1 MATTAATSANNPAS
15 NLYAALNGT
24 ANSKSAKSTS
34 QADAAQ
40 SRFLKLLT
48 TQLKNQDP
56 LNPLDN
62 AQMTS
67 QLAQI
72 STVDGIER
80 LNATLQS
87 LISDSSNSQT
97 LQAAALVGHGVL
109 IPGSSVGL
117 EKGAAFGGVEL
128 AADADAVTVNITD
141 SNGLLMRSMSLGSV
155 KAGAHTFN
163 WDGNT
168 DAGVAAAEGNYSFTV
183 TAQQGSKAVDAT
195 ALALGLVTSV
205 TRNSSGIGVNVG
217 QQTYALA
224 DVRQI
229 L

>member
-1 MATTAATSANNPAS
+1 MATTAATSSTNPAS

-24 ANSKSAKSTS
+24 ATTKSTS

-80 LNATLQS
+80 LNSTLQS

-168 DAGVAAAEGNYSFTV
+168 DAGVAAADGNYTFTV
-183 TAQQGSKAVDAT
+183 TAQQGSKAVDTT

>member
-1 MATTAATSANNPAS
+1 MTVAATSAANPAS
-15 NLYAALNGT
+15 DLYAALNGSSS
-24 ANSKSAKSTS
+24 NAKATTTT
-34 QADAAQ
+34 DAAQ
-40 SRFLKLLT
+40 TRFLKLLT

-80 LNATLQS
+80 LNTTLQS
-87 LISDSSNSQT
+87 LISDSTNSQT
-97 LQAAALVGHGVL
+97 MQAAALVGHGVL
-109 IPGSSVGL
+109 VPGNTIGL
-117 EKGAAFGGVEL
+117 ASGSAYAGIDV
-128 AADADAVTVNITD
+128 ADDADSVKVDITD
-141 SNGLLMRSMSLGSV
+141 SNGLLVRSMELGSV
-155 KAGAHTFN
+155 KAGSHTFS
-163 WDGNT
+163 WDGKSNE
-168 DAGVAAAEGNYSFTV
+168 GVAAADGNYTFTV
-183 TAQQGSKAVDAT
+183 AAQQGTNKVDST

-205 TRNSSGIGVNVG
+205 TRNSSGLGINVG
-217 QQTYALA
+217 QQTYTMA